1 MKAYVIFSSREPVL
15 VATRQ
20 TIRSEAVLNQLGRVG
35 IFKFIAREVP
45 TTHLRTQY
53 GRQFDVIED
62 ALEKGSALRVLD
74 FSGRRI
80 FKNLPFSEFGSAY
93 RHESDPVISDS
104 SQSPLRAAFRPN
116 PGSVPRPGFGQ
127 QAPAERPN
135 RAFNP

>member
-93 RHESDPVISDS
+93 RHESGPAVADS
-104 SQSPLRAAFRPN
+104 SQKSPRAAYRPN
-116 PGSVPRPGFGQ
+116 LGSVSLAGLG
-127 QAPAERPN
+127 
-135 RAFNP
+135 

>member
-1 MKAYVIFSSREPVL
+1 MKAYIIFSSREPLL

-62 ALEKGSALRVLD
+62 ALEKGSELRVLD
-74 FSGRRI
+74 FSGHRI

-93 RHESDPVISDS
+93 RHESGPAVADS
-104 SQSPLRAAFRPN
+104 NRKATPTDFRPS
-116 PGSVPRPGFGQ
+116 PGPLS
-127 QAPAERPN
+127 QAC
-135 RAFNP
+135 F